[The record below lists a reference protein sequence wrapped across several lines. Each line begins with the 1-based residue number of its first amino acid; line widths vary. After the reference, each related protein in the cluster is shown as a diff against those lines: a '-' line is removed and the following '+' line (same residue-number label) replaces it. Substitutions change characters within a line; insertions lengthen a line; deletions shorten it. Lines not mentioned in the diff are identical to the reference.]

1 MEMSLSDIRNSSNG
15 MGSEY
20 VINPL
25 PGTLLDPSLAKSA
38 TLYRWSSNL
47 QDWEELEEFVTGLNQ
62 LLGSATANAELDQ
75 IREFASAEE
84 IPEPS
89 DDLIADARRVLNW
102 MSDRMPF
109 DYEVDLEDDGGIAIH
124 AVHQKIYV
132 CIILSASEP
141 DRCFVNMD
149 DERRI
154 STFTNRDKV
163 CGTFLEGAL
172 RDLGRFAR

>member
-1 MEMSLSDIRNSSNG
+1 MEMSRQKTWNSSNG
-15 MGSEY
+15 LNSEY
-20 VINPL
+20 VINAKL
-25 PGTLLDPSLAKSA
+25 GTLLAPSLADSAKLNGWRSSWEDREKPEKS
-38 TLYRWSSNL
+38 
-47 QDWEELEEFVTGLNQ
+47 VTGRNQ
-62 LLGSATANAELDQ
+62 TIDSVTANAELDQ
-75 IREFASAEE
+75 IREFAIAEE

-89 DDLIADARRVLNW
+89 EDLIADARRVLNW
-102 MSDRMPF
+102 MLDRMPF
-109 DYEVDLEDDGGIAIH
+109 DYEVDLEDDGGVAIH
-124 AVHQKIYV
+124 ALHQKIYV

-163 CGTFLEGAL
+163 CGTFLDGAL